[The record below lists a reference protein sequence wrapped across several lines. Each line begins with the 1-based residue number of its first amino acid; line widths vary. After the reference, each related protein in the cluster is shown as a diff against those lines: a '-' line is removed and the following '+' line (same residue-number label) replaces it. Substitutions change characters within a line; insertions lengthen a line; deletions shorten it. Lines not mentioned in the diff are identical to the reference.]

1 MDNLDAAIKDIQ
13 RQKIRTLTPTPEI
26 GDHGKAVIYLHPKDC
41 AGILI
46 ELQQA

>member
-1 MDNLDAAIKDIQ
+1 MDNLDAAIKDVH
-13 RQKIRTLTPTPEI
+13 RQNIRTLTAKSEI